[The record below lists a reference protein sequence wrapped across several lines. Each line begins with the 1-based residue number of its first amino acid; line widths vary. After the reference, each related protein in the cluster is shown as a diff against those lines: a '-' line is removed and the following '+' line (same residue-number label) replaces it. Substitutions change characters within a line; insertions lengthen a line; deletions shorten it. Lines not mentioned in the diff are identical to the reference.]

1 MSDLGTFQSAGP
13 VQFGSIEGGAPISH
27 VTADSAKKVAE
38 LGARVVYKGEEYVYV
53 HNACAQDASVGYGMV
68 MSALSGYS
76 LTISSV
82 TGVNVPI
89 CVVKHAT
96 ITAGGFGWGL
106 TRGLAPLALASTM
119 ATGVM
124 AVLGTDGVFSTW
136 VVSTGAHSPQAQ
148 ILSSGTGISTTG
160 LGMGYVKC
168 WG

>member
-1 MSDLGTFQSAGP
+1 MSSLGSFQSVGP
-13 VQFGSIEGGAPISH
+13 VQFGSIEGGHPISH
-27 VTADSAKKVAE
+27 STLDSAAKVAQV
-38 LGARVVYKGEEYVYV
+38 GDRVVYQGEEYVYV
-53 HNACAQDASVGYGMV
+53 HNASAQDASVGYGMV
-68 MSALSGYS
+68 MSSLSGYS

-82 TGVNVPI
+82 TGVHAPI

-96 ITAGGFGWGL
+96 IVAGGFGWGL
-106 TRGLAPLALASTM
+106 VRGISKVALASTM

-148 ILSSGTGISTTG
+148 ILSSGTGVSTTG
-160 LGMGYVKC
+160 LGLAYVKC